1 LTASGKRRIAL
12 GGERALMRDYLDL
25 IDTATDGSRY
35 DVTPLFGDY
44 QAFSALVDDL
54 VRMCATVAFDC
65 VAGIDALGFILGTAI
80 AMRTEKGFVPLRK
93 GGKLPIRADTAY
105 FVDYTGQRK
114 SLEIRRDA
122 LQPGSRVLLVD
133 EWVETG
139 AQVKAAIELLE
150 RQGTTVA
157 AIATINV
164 DDNELTRSLR
174 NGYRFVSVWDRD

>member
-1 LTASGKRRIAL
+1 
-12 GGERALMRDYLDL
+12 MRGYLDL

-44 QAFSALVDDL
+44 RAFSALVDDL
-54 VRMCATVAFDC
+54 VGMCASVAFDC
-65 VAGIDALGFILGTAI
+65 VAGIDALGFILGAAI

-93 GGKLPIRADTAY
+93 GGKLPVQSDAAY
-105 FVDYTGQRK
+105 FVDYTGQQK

-139 AQVKAAIELLE
+139 AQIKAAIELLE
-150 RQGTTVA
+150 KQGATVA
-157 AIATINV
+157 VIATINV
-164 DDNELTRSLR
+164 DDNELTRPLR

>member
-1 LTASGKRRIAL
+1 MLT
-12 GGERALMRDYLDL
+12 RDYLDL
-25 IDTATDGSRY
+25 IDTTTDGPRY
-35 DVTPLFGDY
+35 DVTPLFSDY

-54 VRMCATVAFDC
+54 VGMCATVAFDC

-80 AMRTEKGFVPLRK
+80 AMGTEKGFVPLRK
-93 GGKLPIRADTAY
+93 GGKLPVQSDAAY
-105 FVDYTGQRK
+105 FVDYTGHEK

-150 RQGTTVA
+150 RQGATVA

-164 DDNELTRSLR
+164 DDNELTRLLR
-174 NGYRFVSVWDRD
+174 NRYTFVSIWDRG

>member
-1 LTASGKRRIAL
+1 
-12 GGERALMRDYLDL
+12 MRDYLNL
-25 IDTATDGSRY
+25 VDTTTEGPRY

-54 VRMCATVAFDC
+54 VENCVTVAFDC
-65 VAGIDALGFILGTAI
+65 VAGIDALGFILGAAI
-80 AMRTEKGFVPLRK
+80 AIRTEKGFVPLRK
-93 GGKLPIRADTAY
+93 GGKLPVQSDSAH
-105 FVDYTGQRK
+105 FVDYSGQRK

-139 AQVKAAIELLE
+139 TQVKAAIELLE
-150 RQGTTVA
+150 KQGAIVA

-164 DDNELTRSLR
+164 DDNDLTRSLR
-174 NGYRFVSVWDRD
+174 NGYRFVSVWDRG

>member
-1 LTASGKRRIAL
+1 M
-12 GGERALMRDYLDL
+12 LMRDYLDL

-35 DVTPLFGDY
+35 DVTPLFGNY

-54 VRMCATVAFDC
+54 VGMCATVAFDC
-65 VAGIDALGFILGTAI
+65 VAGIDALGFILGTVI

-93 GGKLPIRADTAY
+93 GGKLPVQADTAY
-105 FVDYTGQRK
+105 FIDYTGQQK

-122 LQPGSRVLLVD
+122 LKPGSRVLLVD

-150 RQGTTVA
+150 KQGTTVA

-164 DDNELTRSLR
+164 DDNELTRSLQSV
-174 NGYRFVSVWDRD
+174 YRFVSVWDRD

>member
-1 LTASGKRRIAL
+1 
-12 GGERALMRDYLDL
+12 MRDYLGL

-54 VRMCATVAFDC
+54 LETCATVTFDR
-65 VAGIDALGFILGTAI
+65 VAGIDALGFILGVAM
-80 AMRTEKGFVPLRK
+80 AMRTGKGFVPLRK
-93 GGKLPIRADTAY
+93 GGKLPVQSDTAY
-105 FVDYTGQRK
+105 FIDYTGQRK

-150 RQGTTVA
+150 RQGATVA

-164 DDNELTRSLR
+164 DNNGLTRSLR
-174 NGYRFVSVWDRD
+174 NEYRFVSVWDRD